1 MLVDLSHVFWK
12 LNIGWN
18 GVNSKVLHGDKRLS
32 WSLVD
37 QFFVSGGNFLS
48 VALCANYLPLEAQG
62 KLGYI
67 LVWYFG
73 SIIINNSAIF
83 QHASVTAPSKSDR
96 KQYLGALAWMQMNL
110 AIWVALVFSMFVMG
124 LGWVEGFSLTGLEV
138 VLFIVY
144 LVAQQLADFSRRT
157 AYIFQ
162 DSILAAKLSCLMY
175 TSRVM
180 LLLFLEP
187 NDISTVLVIFIV
199 TSFFSVINTVSILV
213 RMCDLFFTSWRFI
226 RLHVVESKW
235 FIRSGPVIW
244 LWSSLP
250 IFLLGGMIDAA
261 AIAIFFTIRSL
272 SNLGNVA
279 MELLETEFS
288 ARLGQYQ
295 HHDAR
300 KAKNAVLHVGCA
312 GVVLW
317 GAGMLLIVAYG
328 DMLVGSI
335 FGVDYEE
342 YSELLTLLWLSN
354 GIVFLYRLNAVY
366 LRTVGKS
373 EAVMKGYLLGVVMML
388 LVGIPLIDVYGLL
401 GAAGLVMFGAT
412 IILFGQYLFSRVT
425 YAS

>member
-1 MLVDLSHVFWK
+1 VIARILR
-12 LNIGWN
+12 
-18 GVNSKVLHGDKRLS
+18 GDKRLHC
-32 WSLVD
+32 SLAD

-48 VALCANYLPLEAQG
+48 IALCANFLPLEAQG

-67 LVWYFG
+67 LAWYFG
-73 SIIINNSAIF
+73 SIIINNSVIF
-83 QHASVTAPSKSDR
+83 QHASVMAPSKLDR
-96 KQYLGALAWMQMNL
+96 DQYLGELAWMQINL
-110 AIWVALVFSMFVMG
+110 AVWVAIIFSVFVIG
-124 LGWVEGFSLTGLEV
+124 LGQIEGFSLTGLEV
-138 VLFIVY
+138 TLFVVY
-144 LVAQQLADFSRRT
+144 LVFQQLADFARRT

-162 DSILAAKLSCLMY
+162 GSMWAAKLSGLLY
-175 TSRVM
+175 SSRII

-187 NDISTVLVIFIV
+187 DNISSVLIIFIV

-213 RMCDLFFTSWRFI
+213 RMCDLFVTSWRFI
-226 RLHVVESKW
+226 RLHVTESKW
-235 FIRSGPVIW
+235 FVRSGPVVW

-295 HHDAR
+295 HHDAQ
-300 KAKNAVLHVGCA
+300 KAKNAVLHIRIA
-312 GVVLW
+312 GLMLW

-328 DMLVGSI
+328 DMLVGKI
-335 FGVDYEE
+335 FGAAYEE

-354 GIVFLYRLNAVY
+354 GIVFLYRLNAVH

-373 EAVMKGYLLGVVMML
+373 EVVMKAYLLGVIMMS
-388 LVGIPLIDVYGLL
+388 LVGIPLIGNYGQL
-401 GAAGLVMFGAT
+401 GAVGLVMFGAAM
-412 IILFGQYLFSRVT
+412 ILFGQYLFSRVT
-425 YAS
+425 FSSW